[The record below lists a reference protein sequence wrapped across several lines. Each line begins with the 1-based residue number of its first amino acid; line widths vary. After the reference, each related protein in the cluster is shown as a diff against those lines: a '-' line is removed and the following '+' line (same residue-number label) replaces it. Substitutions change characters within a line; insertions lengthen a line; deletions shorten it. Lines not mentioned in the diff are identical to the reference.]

1 MVKDERIEVFDLSS
15 DVFVYDVEKRELILD
30 TLLMTKSHSEN
41 VPVFSPDGK
50 TIYYMTALQQ
60 SYPLD
65 YKKEQYNLCRIGFD
79 AEKGKFGEQVD
90 TIFNAV
96 QMNKSLT
103 WPRPS
108 YDGKYLMFNLMDYGY
123 FSIWHKE
130 SDLWLMNL
138 ETGASFP
145 LEAANSEDADSYHN
159 WSIGSHWFVFTSR
172 RENGL
177 YSQLY
182 LSCIDDE
189 GKPTKPF
196 LLPQKDPKKY
206 YATTLYSFNTPD
218 FTSRPVEFDS
228 RAASAAISSD
238 KRIPTH
244 IKQ

>member
-1 MVKDERIEVFDLSS
+1 MNEEGG
-15 DVFVYDVEKRELILD
+15 
-30 TLLMTKSHSEN
+30 KS
-41 VPVFSPDGK
+41 DGK
-50 TIYYMTALQQ
+50 
-60 SYPLD
+60 
-65 YKKEQYNLCRIGFD
+65 F
-79 AEKGKFGEQVD
+79 
-90 TIFNAV
+90 
-96 QMNKSLT
+96 
-103 WPRPS
+103 
-108 YDGKYLMFNLMDYGY
+108 LMFNLMDYGY

-138 ETGASFP
+138 QTGESFP
-145 LEAANSEDADSYHN
+145 LEGANSSDADSYHN

-189 GKPTKPF
+189 GKATKPF
-196 LLPQKDPKKY
+196 LLPQKNPKKY

-218 FTSRPVEFDS
+218 FTSCPVELDS

-238 KRIPTH
+238 KRIPTK

>member
-1 MVKDERIEVFDLSS
+1 
-15 DVFVYDVEKRELILD
+15 
-30 TLLMTKSHSEN
+30 
-41 VPVFSPDGK
+41 
-50 TIYYMTALQQ
+50 
-60 SYPLD
+60 
-65 YKKEQYNLCRIGFD
+65 
-79 AEKGKFGEQVD
+79 
-90 TIFNAV
+90 
-96 QMNKSLT
+96 
-103 WPRPS
+103 
-108 YDGKYLMFNLMDYGY
+108 MDYGY

-228 RAASAAISSD
+228 RAASSAISSD
-238 KRIPTH
+238 KRIPTS